1 MRLCR
6 GAAASE
12 KGIVRCPPYSNQA
25 GIMKRAIQGASAV
38 AMAMTLTAM
47 VGAARANERAGSV
60 EKEQGIDS
68 ARDLSGYFAGL
79 NGTFVLLD
87 AASGRYVRYN
97 ADRANQRFAPCSTFK
112 IPHTAI
118 LLESKAAR
126 DPAHTLKYDASF
138 NQPATWARDFDLRSA
153 FKASALWYYQ
163 QMALKL
169 GLESEQRFL
178 QQFRYGNADA
188 SGGLQAPFWVDGS
201 LRISP
206 NEQVEFL
213 RAFYE
218 EQIGL
223 SQRTTRLT
231 KEIMLAEETP
241 AWRLSAKTG
250 ACRPDG
256 EETSN
261 WYVGY
266 VEKNENVFY
275 FAIQLGAS
283 EYGRAYEERIPITRR
298 ILTDLGILD

>member
-1 MRLCR
+1 
-6 GAAASE
+6 
-12 KGIVRCPPYSNQA
+12 
-25 GIMKRAIQGASAV
+25 MKRAIQVSGVVAV
-38 AMAMTLTAM
+38 AMSLVAM
-47 VGAARANERAGSV
+47 VASARANGRGDSGEEV
-60 EKEQGIDS
+60 QGIDI
-68 ARDLSGYFAGL
+68 ARDLSGYFTGL

-97 ADRANQRFAPCSTFK
+97 ADRANERFAPCSTFK
-112 IPHTAI
+112 IPNTAI
-118 LLESKAAR
+118 LLESKTAR
-126 DPAHTLKYDASF
+126 DPEHTLEYDPSF
-138 NQPATWARDFDLRSA
+138 NQPTTWARDFDLRSA

-163 QMALKL
+163 QMALRL

-178 QQFRYGNADA
+178 EQFRYGNADA
-188 SGGLQAPFWVDGS
+188 SGGLQAPFWIDGS

-218 EQIGL
+218 ERLGL

-241 AWRLSAKTG
+241 RWRLSAKTG

-266 VEKNENVFY
+266 VEKDENVFY
-275 FAIQLGAS
+275 FAIQLGAP
-283 EYGRAYEERIPITRR
+283 EYGPAYEARIPIARK